1 MEIKLEQEKVLDI
14 TPSISSDFLKGEKGD
29 IGATGPQGIQ
39 GPKGEDG
46 NQGPRGETGP
56 QGEQGIPGKD
66 GFNPIANISQT
77 DEGAL
82 ISITDK
88 TGTTTAI
95 LKKGEDGANGKS
107 AYEIWLEN
115 GNSGTEQDFLM
126 SLKGNDGDDGK
137 DGVSVTHS
145 WNNTI
150 LTITSASGTS
160 STDLKGDK
168 GDIGLTGPQGIKG
181 EKGDIG
187 PQGEQGIQGP
197 KGDIGERGAA
207 GTVIQS
213 TEPTEEGTVIW
224 INTDDDAP
232 VFSGSYNDLKDRPG
246 IANAN
251 QLGLVKIGE
260 NLNIDENGVLSA
272 TGQISLEETDPTV
285 PNWAKQSTKPK
296 YTASE
301 VGALPDTTVIPTVPK
316 NVSAFDN
323 DVGYLTQH
331 QDLSSYAKKSE
342 IPTKTSQLTNDSE
355 FLTSVPSNYATKT
368 YVDELIGNIESLL
381 SEV

>member
-1 MEIKLEQEKVLDI
+1 MEIKLEQENVLDI
-14 TPSISSDFLKGEKGD
+14 TPSIKTDLLKGEKGD
-29 IGATGPQGIQ
+29 IGATGPQGAQ

-95 LKKGEDGANGKS
+95 LKKGEDGTNGKS

-137 DGVSVTHS
+137 NGVSVTHS

-160 STDLKGDK
+160 SSDLKGD
-168 GDIGLTGPQGIKG
+168 
-181 EKGDIG
+181 
-187 PQGEQGIQGP
+187 

-285 PNWAKQSTKPK
+285 PEWAKSPTKPK
-296 YTASE
+296 YTAEE
-301 VGALPDTTVIPTVPK
+301 VGALPDSTVIPVIPK
-316 NVSAFDN
+316 NVSSFNN
-323 DVGYLTQH
+323 DSGYLTKH
-331 QDLSSYAKKSE
+331 QDL
-342 IPTKTSQLTNDSE
+342 
-355 FLTSVPSNYATKT
+355 SNYATKE
-368 YVDELIGNIESLL
+368 YVNELVGNIETLL

>member
-88 TGTTTAI
+88 AGTTTAI

-137 DGVSVTHS
+137 NGVSVTHS

-187 PQGEQGIQGP
+187 PQGEQGIPGP

-285 PNWAKQSTKPK
+285 PEWAKSPTKPK
-296 YTASE
+296 YTAEE
-301 VGALPDTTVIPTVPK
+301 VGALPDSTVIPVIPK
-316 NVSAFDN
+316 NVSSFNN
-323 DVGYLTQH
+323 DSGYLTKH
-331 QDLSSYAKKSE
+331 QDL
-342 IPTKTSQLTNDSE
+342 
-355 FLTSVPSNYATKT
+355 SNYATKL
-368 YVDELIGNIESLL
+368 YVNELVGNIENLL

>member
-29 IGATGPQGIQ
+29 IGATGPQGIP

-46 NQGPRGETGP
+46 NQGPRGETGQ

-95 LKKGEDGANGKS
+95 LKKGDDGANGKS

-137 DGVSVTHS
+137 NGVSVTHS

-160 STDLKGDK
+160 SSDLKGD
-168 GDIGLTGPQGIKG
+168 
-181 EKGDIG
+181 
-187 PQGEQGIQGP
+187 

-342 IPTKTSQLTNDSE
+342 IPTKTSQLTNDSG
-355 FLTSVPSNYATKT
+355 FLTSVPSNYATKA
-368 YVDELIGNIESLL
+368 YVDKLIGNIESLL